1 MVVQE
6 RDKEIVKFEKDNFML
21 KQESYKSKEIITQL
35 NTSQKVLMKEFNK
48 FTKLQITL
56 KS

>member
-21 KQESYKSKEIITQL
+21 KQEFYKSKEIITQL

>member
-6 RDKEIVKFEKDNFML
+6 RDKEIAKFEKDNFML
-21 KQESYKSKEIITQL
+21 KQEYYKSKEIITQL